1 MKIMP
6 VTLLVTLMAT
16 VTQAA
21 AQYPAY
27 WPGARDVIVI
37 TDPEV
42 EREKVRAYE
51 NRTKV
56 FREAQETREEESRA
70 RAYEQAKKERRAK
83 VRRLRGK

>member
-1 MKIMP
+1 MQNLLI
-6 VTLLVTLMAT
+6 TFLVTLGAL
-16 VTQAA
+16 VTPAA
-21 AQYPAY
+21 VQYPVY
-27 WPGARDVIVI
+27 LPQDRDVIVL

-56 FREAQETREEESRA
+56 FKEAPQAREEERRA

-83 VRRLRGK
+83 VRRLRGR